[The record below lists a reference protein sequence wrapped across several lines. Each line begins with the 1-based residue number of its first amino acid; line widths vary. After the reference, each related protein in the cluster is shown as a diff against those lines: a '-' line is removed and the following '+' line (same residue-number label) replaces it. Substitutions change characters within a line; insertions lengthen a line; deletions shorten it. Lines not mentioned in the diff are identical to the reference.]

1 MGKFEKD
8 DHTQTSPTM
17 AENNKSNPNPRPHP
31 NIKSEPLS
39 QFLWN
44 AENPKS
50 SIEALLT
57 YVERE
62 ADKAMAW
69 YWQKKSSKA
78 KLSRMIQFS
87 AVVLTASGA
96 IIPVLVNI
104 LKMFATLPQNLD
116 TGLFASLMVGLAAA
130 LIGIDRAFG
139 YSSGWARYVLTAT
152 SMRKSLEEFRMDW
165 TALYA
170 NSSSTPSKEQLADL
184 IVRAKEFIVGVQTM
198 VLQETKDWVT
208 EFQNSLAQLD
218 KETSAQLDTLK
229 TQVEKASQVKAVAE
243 QPGSVELTV
252 SNADKTDGFTFA
264 VVMEDSR
271 AKVKE
276 ETTAGGK
283 KWVCLG
289 LAPGHYKAT
298 VVAMV
303 SGKQTRTVAALIVK
317 PQEVASAE
325 VSLPV

>member
-1 MGKFEKD
+1 M
-8 DHTQTSPTM
+8 
-17 AENNKSNPNPRPHP
+17 
-31 NIKSEPLS
+31 
-39 QFLWN
+39 
-44 AENPKS
+44 
-50 SIEALLT
+50 EALLT

-78 KLSRMIQFS
+78 KRSRMIQFS

-104 LKMFATLPQNLD
+104 LKTFVTLPPTFD
-116 TGLFASLMVGLAAA
+116 TGLLASLMVGLAAA

-170 NSSSTPSKEQLADL
+170 NSSSTPSKEQLAAL
-184 IVRAKEFIVGVQTM
+184 IGRAKDFIVGVQTM

-218 KETSAQLDTLK
+218 KETRAQLDTLK
-229 TQVEKASQVKAVAE
+229 AQVEKASQVKAVAE

-264 VVMEDSR
+264 VVMEDSLGK
-271 AKVKE
+271 AKE

-289 LAPGHYKAT
+289 LAPGQYKAT
-298 VVAMV
+298 VIATV
-303 SGKQTRTVAALIVK
+303 SGKQTRTAAALMVK
-317 PQEVASAE
+317 PQEVTSAE